1 MSCPDYILRREV
13 CRGADGQDY
22 YTEHWVCNGY
32 HGQDA
37 GISEYCRSSGYIYCP
52 RRDGDDRYRR
62 SDVLTEEMSY
72 TILRAV
78 LNCVERG
85 RTAMKNALSEL
96 YVAVLRIGYEP
107 LAYEFLQAGRRPF
120 RTPRV
125 YGYASIVPSLMER
138 RQADFLTVE
147 IEKELAGF
155 QPANLMPL
163 ISTAGG
169 RLDVSSQ
176 DFGYLHSI
184 LSSVSYSVS
193 SAINGCLPIPGCA
206 HLGGPAEQA
215 IRELADEAASYL
227 QGFADYFFQAQSQ
240 FEAGVRHTLESAG
253 YSTYGYSGRLPEWR

>member
-1 MSCPDYILRREV
+1 MNCPDYILHREV
-13 CRGADGQDY
+13 CRGSDGQDY
-22 YTEHWVCNGY
+22 YTEQWICNGY
-32 HGQDA
+32 HGHDA
-37 GISEYCRSSGYIYCP
+37 GIREYCRGPGYIYCP
-52 RRDGDDRYRR
+52 RRGGDDRYRR
-62 SDVLTEEMSY
+62 ADALTEEMSY

-78 LNCVERG
+78 HNCVEWG
-85 RTAMKNALSEL
+85 CTAMKNALSKL
-96 YVAVLRIGYEP
+96 CIDVLRIGYEP

-125 YGYASIVPSLMER
+125 YGYATIVPSPMER
-138 RQADFLTVE
+138 RQAEILTVE

-176 DFGYLHSI
+176 DFGYLRSI

-193 SAINGCLPIPGCA
+193 HAINGCLPIPGCA

-215 IRELADEAASYL
+215 LRELADEAASYL
-227 QGFADYFFQAQSQ
+227 QGFADYFSQAQSQ
-240 FEAGVRHTLESAG
+240 FEAGVRYTLESAG
-253 YSTYGYSGRLPEWR
+253 YSTYGYSGCLPEWR